1 MIDPGQLAGVLE
13 LLAQALRALPPG
25 AVAVQPLTTAET
37 SKTVGDWL
45 DVHLR
50 EMEVGRGYREQ
61 TLRNKRSLIAHCR
74 RLWGAR
80 PLAELRPPEIVAG
93 LRTFP
98 PRQGGTAHRVMRE
111 LCDAYAE
118 AIAAGWCRDNPAA
131 NLKPPKHTVQ
141 RKRLTLEVW
150 QQMRALAKASGQ
162 TWLENLL
169 LLAVVTGQRRG
180 DLVKMRFDDVVDG
193 ALRVEQQKEAG
204 KGYGFRV
211 AIPLGLR
218 LDAIGLTVGDVVEQ
232 CRASGDPGPTLIRK
246 KGGGRLEVSSMSNA
260 FASCFAAV
268 MGADDP
274 GPRLRPSLHE
284 VRSLSARLY
293 KQQGI
298 DVQTL
303 LGHKDAEVTAMYVD
317 DRGLTAH
324 EWKEVKLS
332 QIVLRE
338 PS

>member
-1 MIDPGQLAGVLE
+1 MIDPGKLAGVLE
-13 LLAQALRALPPG
+13 LLAQALRSMPAGGAAGQALAQTEP
-25 AVAVQPLTTAET
+25 
-37 SKTVGDWL
+37 SKTVADWL

-98 PRQGGTAHRVMRE
+98 PRQGSTAHRVMRE
-111 LCDAYAE
+111 LSDAYAE

-169 LLAVVTGQRRG
+169 LLALVTGQRRG

-218 LDAIGLTVGDVVEQ
+218 LDAIGMTVGEGIEQ
-232 CRASGDPGPTLIRK
+232 CRASGDPGPTMIRK
-246 KGGGRLEVSSMSNA
+246 TGGGRLEVSSLSNA

-268 MGADDP
+268 MGSADP

-324 EWKEVKLS
+324 EWKRVAL
-332 QIVLRE
+332 
-338 PS
+338 PAGA